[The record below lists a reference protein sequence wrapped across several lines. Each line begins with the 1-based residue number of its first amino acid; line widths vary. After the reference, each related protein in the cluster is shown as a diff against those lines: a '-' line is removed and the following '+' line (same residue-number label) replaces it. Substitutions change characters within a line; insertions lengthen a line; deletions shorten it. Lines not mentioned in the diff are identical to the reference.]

1 LTKLSFD
8 QPYISATNTPN
19 WSICCINSSTPT
31 ALPHTALALPM
42 QQEFGYLRM
51 SVKATVA
58 LHWRVFCFS
67 KKASGI
73 TITRRKETSLRLH

>member
-1 LTKLSFD
+1 
-8 QPYISATNTPN
+8 
-19 WSICCINSSTPT
+19 
-31 ALPHTALALPM
+31 
-42 QQEFGYLRM
+42 M